1 VKKTITAVAFT
12 LLACTAAHATG
23 LSPTL
28 MDPQVIAADT
38 SSTALDHG
46 PVLALLTTVF
56 ILLGGLGAF

>member
-1 VKKTITAVAFT
+1 MKKTITAVAIT
-12 LLACTAAHATG
+12 LLACTAAHASG
-23 LSPTL
+23 LSTPI

-46 PVLALLTTVF
+46 PVLALLTTIF